1 MIPFEPRAHGEI
13 VLPSAPADLFERLE
27 RRVRTGLFGPG
38 AARANYRVLL
48 REESAIRFRAAD
60 LPTALSMGL
69 NDVAIV
75 RDGSRM
81 RWVVEFATWSFFCL
95 STCASIALLLAATYF
110 FVAPVRASVDR
121 SPGSGSL
128 FWAIL
133 AFWGLAWPGILTWLH
148 KRPIARVMESLI
160 RECAAG

>member
-1 MIPFEPRAHGEI
+1 MIPFEPRAQGEV
-13 VLPSAPADLFERLE
+13 VLAAAPADLFERLE
-27 RRVRTGLFGPG
+27 RRIRAGLFGPG

-48 REESAIRFRAAD
+48 RQEGVIRFRAAD
-60 LPTALSMGL
+60 LPTALGMGL

-75 RDGSRM
+75 ASGARL

-95 STCASIALLLAATYF
+95 STCASIALLLAVAYF

-121 SPGSGSL
+121 TPGGGSL

-133 AFWGLAWPGILTWLH
+133 AFWGLAWPGVLTWLH
-148 KRPIARVMESLI
+148 KRPIRRVMESLI
-160 RECAAG
+160 RDCAAG